1 MNPIN
6 NDYWVVLVVLVVLV
20 LVTSSTASTASAI
33 SAGAKPTA
41 QMMLHASHLA
51 PLDLLKFA
59 RMKAASACSVA
70 ARDPSGRQI
79 SAAARLEAWQ
89 ISASC

>member
-70 ARDPSGRQI
+70 ADPSGRQI